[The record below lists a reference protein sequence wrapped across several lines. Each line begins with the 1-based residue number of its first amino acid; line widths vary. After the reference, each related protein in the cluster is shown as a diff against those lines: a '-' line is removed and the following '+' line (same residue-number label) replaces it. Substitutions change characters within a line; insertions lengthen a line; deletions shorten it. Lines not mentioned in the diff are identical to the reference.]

1 MKREKRKKRS
11 KNNKNNKGKGNG
23 KWEINLYLYVV
34 EGKRGGAGRGTE
46 NKSQRVKSITYDD
59 FAFLD
64 LDFVSIYYF
73 FV

>member
-1 MKREKRKKRS
+1 MKIEKKKE
-11 KNNKNNKGKGNG
+11 KQEKQEQQGKGKGKG
-23 KWEINLYLYVV
+23 KINLYLYVV

-46 NKSQRVKSITYDD
+46 NKIERVKSITYDD